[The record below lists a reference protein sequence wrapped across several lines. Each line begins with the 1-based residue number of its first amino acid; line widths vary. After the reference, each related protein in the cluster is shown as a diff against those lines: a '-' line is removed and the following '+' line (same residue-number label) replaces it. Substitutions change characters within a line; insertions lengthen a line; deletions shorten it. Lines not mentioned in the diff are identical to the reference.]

1 MSNGRD
7 YSLTQNRE
15 LSWLKFNERVLE
27 EAMFEEVP
35 LYEKLKFVSI
45 FTSNLD
51 EFYMIRVGS
60 LRDLVFMKSKHF
72 DTKTGMT
79 DLQQLDA
86 IYKETKR
93 LYSKRDVVYQ
103 AVMMALEKHG
113 IRINDYESLSKEEK
127 KIASKYFQT
136 NILPILS
143 AQIVDVHH
151 PFPHLVN
158 KRHYIV
164 VTLRH
169 KNHQMLGIVPC
180 PEIRNIVSIEKNV
193 SIPMEQLIYAKVDEI
208 FQTYEIKEK
217 AIIRVTRNADID
229 VSDDILDEMDDYR
242 IHMKKVLKKRA
253 RLAPV
258 RLEAYQFLPL
268 EIKKELLAHLK
279 LTEKQVFIS
288 HCPLDMGFVFAVAKK
303 VEKAL
308 PYLFYSPYSPAL
320 IKEYD
325 SEENMIDQI
334 AYRDMLLHYPYESMT
349 PFLKLLKDSAED
361 KRVISI
367 KITLYRLSNPSKIVE
382 NLILAAENGKDVTV
396 LIELKARFDEQN
408 NIDWAEILE
417 EAGCNVFYGFDDYKV
432 HSKICLITYQNASK
446 ISHIV
451 QVGTGNY
458 NEKTAKMYTDLCLM
472 SANSQLTQDTVAFF
486 SNMTQGNLDGEYHH
500 LLVAPCH
507 LKQPILSMIDE
518 QIAIAKKNGEG
529 YIFMKINSLSDL
541 EIIDKL
547 IEASQAQ
554 VKVELVVRGI
564 TCLIPQIPNKTDNI
578 TIRSIVG
585 RYLEHSRIYIFGK
598 GEDAKMYLSSA
609 DMMTRNTNNRVEVAC
624 PILDKRV
631 REKVWGIVDVLLSD
645 QIKARMLGNDKEYH
659 IIDQHS
665 APISA
670 QNVFMENAKL
680 AESQRSVK
688 KKNKFKE
695 TMRKLFHKRIAA

>member
-35 LYEKLKFVSI
+35 LYERLKFVSI

-472 SANSQLTQDTVAFF
+472 SANSQLTRDAFAFF

-500 LLVAPCH
+500 LLVAPYH

-695 TMRKLFHKRIAA
+695 AMRKLFHKRSAA